1 VNDDPSC
8 VHCGTSWLFGDA
20 ASLYGCDVLTC
31 TGSRFLTWAPCCEE
45 QREAVALDGFA
56 AAYGIELAD
65 VVQLIDPSLEVM
77 EIIEDGDGTIVARL
91 EIYDPT
97 RKTGHQQCA
106 SHDGWFSEVCAEV
119 DRHHRHH
126 SKPQGHKF
134 SIAIYN
140 GGVRVG
146 VAMVGRPVSR
156 LVQKAEPC
164 TLEVLRVATWGHP
177 ALRRNAS
184 SKLYAACGS
193 RALELGY
200 DKLITSILD
209 EESGVSLRASGFVC
223 VRRGKGGSW
232 NRAARPREDK
242 APTGRKTVWARGLT
256 KHTRKAVETARI
268 DAS

>member
-1 VNDDPSC
+1 MNTIAHTTTCS
-8 VHCGTSWLFGDA
+8 CGTTEQHVVARRLTSDGYGVALWCDGAVTGRFGNALPGVPIVRPRKLASVEQARRAGWLFVGDVGIHALSELGPLYA
-20 ASLYGCDVLTC
+20 ACRWAAERDGLP
-31 TGSRFLTWAPCCEE
+31 GSVRTRL
-45 QREAVALDGFA
+45 G
-56 AAYGIELAD
+56 
-65 VVQLIDPSLEVM
+65 QLQQPSL
-77 EIIEDGDGTIVARL
+77 T
-91 EIYDPT
+91 
-97 RKTGHQQCA
+97 
-106 SHDGWFSEVCAEV
+106 
-119 DRHHRHH
+119 
-126 SKPQGHKF
+126 
-134 SIAIYN
+134 
-140 GGVRVG
+140 
-146 VAMVGRPVSR
+146 PVWQVLS
-156 LVQKAEPC
+156 AEPS